1 MIFLYLSH
9 TCPQGR
15 RGPNYGPVKV
25 KQLACNTTRPHS
37 PIKELGDNYLPFL
50 CCQFLCRIVSLQY
63 SFSVAMSPL
72 KALKTLIAIRHSVLC
87 LESSCKTCTLLPI
100 KPRLPRV
107 LTYWSS
113 FCLADNIRTVII
125 FYYSKI

>member
-63 SFSVAMSPL
+63 SFSVAMSSL

-87 LESSCKTCTLLPI
+87 LNHHARHVHYYPSNLDCQGFLPI
-100 KPRLPRV
+100 GQVFVWLIISERL
-107 LTYWSS
+107 
-113 FCLADNIRTVII
+113 
-125 FYYSKI
+125 